1 MSEELL
7 LTELRREFVGVIK
20 AYYRRNTRLGRG
32 IVLHHQANEITDEL
46 LAKVLKAG
54 YVKPPESMRL
64 TELAEVLY
72 NFMKG
77 RMQNYNTI
85 KANIQNFL
93 LANHYLLPEE
103 VEVKIVE
110 AKKQEIAKIRTIYKE
125 ANDLKELEKQIKE
138 YLDNSLP

>member
-1 MSEELL
+1 MPDELL

-20 AYYRRNTRLGRG
+20 AYYRRNTRLGKG

-54 YVKPPESMRL
+54 YVKPPEPMEI
-64 TELAEVLY
+64 TELAE
-72 NFMKG
+72 
-77 RMQNYNTI
+77 
-85 KANIQNFL
+85 A
-93 LANHYLLPEE
+93 
-103 VEVKIVE
+103 KIVE

>member
-1 MSEELL
+1 MSDELL
-7 LTELRREFVGVIK
+7 LTELRGEFVEVIK
-20 AYYRRNTRLGRG
+20 AYYGQNTRLGRG
-32 IVLHHQANEITDEL
+32 IVLHHQANEITDKL

-54 YVKPPESMRL
+54 YVKPPESMHL

-103 VEVKIVE
+103 VEAKIVE
-110 AKKQEIAKIRTIYKE
+110 AKKQEIAKTRTIYKE